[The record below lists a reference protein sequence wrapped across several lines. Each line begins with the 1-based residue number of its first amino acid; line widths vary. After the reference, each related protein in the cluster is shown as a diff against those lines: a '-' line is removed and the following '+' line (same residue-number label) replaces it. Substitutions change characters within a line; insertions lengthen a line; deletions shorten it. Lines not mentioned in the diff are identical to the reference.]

1 MFFPSASSPLFVEG
15 PSAMISPL
23 ATRSPVETMG
33 RWLRQVPWLDRSNFF
48 SGYSR
53 TVPSSS
59 RTLIMLDAQPT
70 TTPASFAMT
79 MTPES
84 LAIAASMPVATMD
97 DSVLSRGTA
106 CRCMLEPIRARLVSS
121 FSRKGMS
128 AVATETSCLGETSI

>member
-1 MFFPSASSPLFVEG
+1 
-15 PSAMISPL
+15 MISPL

-59 RTLIMLDAQPT
+59 RTLIMLDAQPHHD
-70 TTPASFAMT
+70 ARFLRHDHDAGI
-79 MTPES
+79 
-84 LAIAASMPVATMD
+84 LGDRRLDAVATMD

-128 AVATETSCLGETSI
+128 AVATETSCLGETSM